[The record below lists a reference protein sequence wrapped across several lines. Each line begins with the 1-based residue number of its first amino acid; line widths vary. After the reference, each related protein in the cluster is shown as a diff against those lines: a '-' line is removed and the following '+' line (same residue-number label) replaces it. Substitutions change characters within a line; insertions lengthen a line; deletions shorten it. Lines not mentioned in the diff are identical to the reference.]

1 MSDLVRGELLK
12 LRTARSFIVLTAI
25 GLGLIV
31 LISVLSAILTDFS
44 NPDNPR
50 PAIDAVSN
58 ASFVLLFTLMLGVL
72 SVTTEYRNGSIA
84 STLIVEPDR
93 RRVLAAKLIAAAL
106 AGAAIG
112 LASLV
117 LSLVIPAAILPTR
130 DLSLDVGAGQLLEFL
145 AGMTVAGA
153 LMTALGVG
161 VGALVRSQ
169 TPAIVGVLVYLF
181 LIEAILNNLV
191 LGPEE
196 VRFGLSSAQASLTVT
211 TETAGISNLDDPLS
225 QVAGGLVLLA
235 WVGVFAAIGGAV
247 MRARDITD

>member
-1 MSDLVRGELLK
+1 VSALVRGELLK

-25 GLGLIV
+25 GFGLTV

-44 NPDNPR
+44 NPDNPS
-50 PAIDAVSN
+50 PALDAVTN

-112 LASLV
+112 LAAVV
-117 LSLVIPAAILPTR
+117 LSLVIEAGILPTR
-130 DLSLDVGAGQLLEFL
+130 DLSLDVGARQLFELC

-196 VRFGLSSAQASLTVT
+196 VRFGLSAAQASLTVT
-211 TETAGISNLDDPLS
+211 TDTAGISNLDDPLG
-225 QVAGGLVLLA
+225 QIAGGLALLA
-235 WVGVFAAIGGAV
+235 WVAVFAAIGGAV